1 MFWLIGILLE
11 DKILGCIV
19 LFQNTVRTVDCNHYR
34 GAAKDRDK
42 LHNDVNT
49 SAGVSDNAA
58 VTETEKVWTVDPDT
72 SRDCCTGVNN
82 IPHLQVP

>member
-1 MFWLIGILLE
+1 MLE
-11 DKILGCIV
+11 DKIYWAACIV
-19 LFQNTVRTVDCNHYR
+19 SLQNILRTVDCNHYR
-34 GAAKDRDK
+34 GAAKDEDK

-58 VTETEKVWTVDPDT
+58 VTVTETEKVWTVDPDT

>member
-1 MFWLIGILLE
+1 M
-11 DKILGCIV
+11 
-19 LFQNTVRTVDCNHYR
+19 FQNTVRTVDYNYYR
-34 GAAKDRDK
+34 GAAKDGDK
-42 LHNDVNT
+42 LHSDVNT

-58 VTETEKVWTVDPDT
+58 VTVTETEKVWTVDPDT